1 MVCPTTDRS
10 DSPPQATTS
19 RTETEALSGFLTLD
33 HTSFW
38 DALKMFGADLD
49 GDRRSGLVRRMIGK
63 VVKIATVK
71 HQPTFEILPSEAG
84 GCLVVV
90 IWPKGPEQQLDG
102 FASVEAAQAW
112 IENDGPSWI
121 AGSLYS
127 L

>member
-1 MVCPTTDRS
+1 
-10 DSPPQATTS
+10 
-19 RTETEALSGFLTLD
+19 
-33 HTSFW
+33 
-38 DALKMFGADLD
+38 MFGADLD
-49 GDRRSGLVRRMIGK
+49 RDRRTGLSRRMIGK
-63 VVKIATVK
+63 VVKMATIK

-121 AGSLYS
+121 AGSPYS
-127 L
+127 H

>member
-1 MVCPTTDRS
+1 MQSRPKCLSPTDRG

-33 HTSFW
+33 HTSFR

-49 GDRRSGLVRRMIGK
+49 RTGVHASVRRMIGK
-63 VVKIATVK
+63 VAKMATVK

-102 FASVEAAQAW
+102 FASVEAAQA
-112 IENDGPSWI
+112 
-121 AGSLYS
+121 
-127 L
+127 